1 MIGQNELLI
10 VLILVI
16 VLFGAKKV
24 PELARSMGKAKLEY
38 KKGMDEA
45 EEVETEEEEEEE
57 VVKAKPKK
65 KTTTKRKTTASKA
78 KKTSSE

>member
-38 KKGMDEA
+38 RKGMDEA
-45 EEVETEEEEEEE
+45 EVEEEEEEE
-57 VVKAKPKK
+57 VVRAKPKK
-65 KTTTKRKTTASKA
+65 KTTTKKKTTSAKA
-78 KKTSSE
+78 KKTTSK

>member
-38 KKGMDEA
+38 KKGMDQA

>member
-38 KKGMDEA
+38 RKGMDEA
-45 EEVETEEEEEEE
+45 EVEEEEEEE

-65 KTTTKRKTTASKA
+65 KTTTKKKTTSAKA
-78 KKTSSE
+78 KKTISK

>member
-45 EEVETEEEEEEE
+45 EAEEEEEDEE
-57 VVKAKPKK
+57 EPAPKPKRK
-65 KTTTKRKTTASKA
+65 KTTTKKKTASKKTK
-78 KKTSSE
+78 KKTVK

>member
-38 KKGMDEA
+38 
-45 EEVETEEEEEEE
+45 
-57 VVKAKPKK
+57 
-65 KTTTKRKTTASKA
+65 
-78 KKTSSE
+78 